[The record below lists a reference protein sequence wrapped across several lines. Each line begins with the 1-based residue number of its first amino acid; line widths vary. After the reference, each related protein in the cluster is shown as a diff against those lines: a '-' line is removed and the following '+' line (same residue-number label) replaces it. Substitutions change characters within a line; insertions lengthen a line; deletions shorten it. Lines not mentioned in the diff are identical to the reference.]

1 MSLHAPQVE
10 RKWLIGNKSYS
21 TALRTRTIQLGIAV
35 YNGKRANTKLNTI
48 QSHIRNV
55 VEDSKIGIY
64 SDRGHQGFLL
74 LINIFHIMHA
84 ERVFTCPLL
93 RRKVADCIISEVAQQ
108 YMVCMWRTHCICG
121 RRSITWHMNWVF
133 DECDRDF
140 SFEHIDKEY

>member
-21 TALRTRTIQLGIAV
+21 TALRTRTIKLGIAV

-121 RRSITWHMNWVF
+121 RRSITWHMN
-133 DECDRDF
+133 
-140 SFEHIDKEY
+140 